1 MSRKQQLKQ
10 SEENEEEQKKRKT
23 YVRKLGLRKRYG
35 DVCEKTIDRYR
46 KKGRIP
52 KPDFYIGPIP
62 FWSDER
68 LDEADRKAAKESL
81 RA

>member
-1 MSRKQQLKQ
+1 MSRKQPLKQ
-10 SEENEEEQKKRKT
+10 SEEDEEEQKKRKS
-23 YVRKLGLRKRYG
+23 YLRKLGLRKRYG

-62 FWSDER
+62 FCLMNALMKPTAR
-68 LDEADRKAAKESL
+68 QR
-81 RA
+81 RNH